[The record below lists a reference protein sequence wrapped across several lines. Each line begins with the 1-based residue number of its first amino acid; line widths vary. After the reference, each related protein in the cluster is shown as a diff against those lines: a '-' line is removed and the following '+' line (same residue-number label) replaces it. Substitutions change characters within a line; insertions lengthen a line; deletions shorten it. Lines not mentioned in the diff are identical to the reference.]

1 MNLFKNL
8 SGKAKAFLLNA
19 IFLLYS
25 LSCIFPVVWVLYS
38 SMKTKAEFANNII
51 SLPAALNFDNYL
63 AVFQTTPMFTFVI
76 NSLRNTAISIVFILL
91 ISFVMGYF
99 LSRFRF
105 RGSKTLRSFFMFGL
119 LVPVHALLVPIYL
132 IYKNIGFT
140 DQWYSLIL
148 PYVGF
153 GLSFPIFLVESYMR
167 GIPVELEEA
176 ASIDGSSFTSTLFTI
191 ILPAA
196 MPVMATV
203 AIMQFFSCW
212 NEFPFALVLINKEA
226 LRTVPLG
233 LTYFQS
239 QHEVN
244 YPRMMAA
251 MMCSLIP
258 VAIIYFTFSSQ
269 IIKGVAAGAVKG

>member
-1 MNLFKNL
+1 
-8 SGKAKAFLLNA
+8 
-19 IFLLYS
+19 
-25 LSCIFPVVWVLYS
+25 VVWVFYS
-38 SMKTKAEFANNII
+38 SLKTKAEFTNNII
-51 SLPAALNFDNYL
+51 NLPAALDFGNYL
-63 AVFQTTPMFTFVI
+63 AVFQTTPMLTFI
-76 NSLRNTAISIVFILL
+76 LNSLRNTAISIVFILL

-99 LSRFRF
+99 FSRFKF
-105 RGSKTLRSFFMFGL
+105 RGSKALHNFFMFGL
-119 LVPVHALLVPIYL
+119 LVPVHALLVPVYL

-148 PYVGF
+148 PYVAF
-153 GLSFPIFLVESYMR
+153 GVSFPIFLVESYLR
-167 GIPVELEEA
+167 GIPTELEEA
-176 ASIDGSSFTSTLFTI
+176 ASIDGCTFTGTLFTI

-212 NEFPFALVLINKEA
+212 NEFPFSLVLTSKEA

-239 QHEVN
+239 QHDVN

-258 VAIIYFTFSSQ
+258 VAIIYFTFSAQ

>member
-8 SGKAKAFLLNA
+8 SGKAKAFLLNT

-63 AVFQTTPMFTFVI
+63 AVFQTTPMFTFVL